1 MNQSGEMSKKFP
13 ALVWFV
19 CWVRSICLV
28 LSSSRLGCDYLSIAS
43 NNKMLGWTWILASKF
58 FKVRFNVSSS
68 SLQIMDR
75 MKLIKEEILCG
86 LRPCE
91 STWQSWIDID
101 SFHDSYSYSASLLW
115 YVYCSPH
122 VESII
127 PRSWLL
133 LEASVII
140 LAWDHPFNSSD
151 CWIFG
156 KW

>member
-1 MNQSGEMSKKFP
+1 MNQSGEMSKKVP

-43 NNKMLGWTWILASKF
+43 NNKMLGSTRILASNF
-58 FKVRFNVSSS
+58 FKVGFNVSSS

-75 MKLIKEEILCG
+75 MKLIKEEIVCRLK
-86 LRPCE
+86 RPCE

-122 VESII
+122 LESII

-140 LAWDHPFNSSD
+140 LAWDHPFNSSV
-151 CWIFG
+151 WIFG